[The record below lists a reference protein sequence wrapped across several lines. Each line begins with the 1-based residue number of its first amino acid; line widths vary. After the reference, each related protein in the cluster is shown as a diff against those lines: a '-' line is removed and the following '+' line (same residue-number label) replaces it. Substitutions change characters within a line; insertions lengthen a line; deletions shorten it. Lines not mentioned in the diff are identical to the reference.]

1 MPVRREPARAT
12 WRRLRRRWWPW
23 PALWILAAV
32 GHALGGAP
40 HPQPA
45 PIPASVPMITPA
57 AAPVP
62 VPDDPF
68 DRATARAI
76 TR

>member
-1 MPVRREPARAT
+1 MM
-12 WRRLRRRWWPW
+12 RRRWWPW

-32 GHALGGAP
+32 GHAVGNVP

-45 PIPASVPMITPA
+45 AILQ
-57 AAPVP
+57 PVP
-62 VPDDPF
+62 EDDPF

-76 TR
+76 TP